1 MATRDYV
8 GSRPRRRAGGRN
20 TKKAAPRRFPVI
32 PALLAGALL
41 AGFGGFLYM
50 INGKGHDAPTIEEQ
64 VKANKPKPQNNGL
77 PQEKWSYIER
87 LENKQ
92 VDIIEPP
99 TQPGVLPPPPADT
112 MTLQP
117 EKLPQPV
124 PTDIPQPGTPIGQ
137 PKPYQ
142 PNPATTPSTSGAPV
156 ASAQEQVIDRKAER
170 ERMEREIRAELER
183 ERAAAAKAQPAA
195 QQPAQTAAADSG
207 RYMMQCA
214 ALRSQDSAESLKARI
229 AFTAGLSSSLQV
241 INGTNGTVYKV
252 MVGPFNGKAAAD
264 AANRKLQ
271 SSGISGCIPKKG

>member
-8 GSRPRRRAGGRN
+8 SNSPRRRAGGRN
-20 TKKAAPRRFPVI
+20 IKKAAPRRFPVI
-32 PALLAGALL
+32 PALLAGALVV
-41 AGFGGFLYM
+41 GFGAFLYL
-50 INGKGHDAPTIEEQ
+50 INGKGADAPTIEEQ
-64 VKANKPKPQNNGL
+64 VKANKPKAQGNTL

-99 TQPGVLPPPPADT
+99 PQPGVLPPPPAET
-112 MTLQP
+112 LTLQP

-124 PTDIPQPGTPIGQ
+124 PTEIPQPGTPIGQ
-137 PKPYQ
+137 VKPFQ
-142 PNPATTPSTSGAPV
+142 PQPVQPAKPATGAPV
-156 ASAQEQVIDRKAER
+156 ASAQEQVINQKAER

-183 ERAAAAKAQPAA
+183 ERAEAARAKAAT
-195 QQPAQTAAADSG
+195 QTAAADGG

-229 AFTAGLSSSLQV
+229 AFGAGLSSSLQV
-241 INGTNGTVYKV
+241 VNGANGTVYKV
-252 MVGPFNGKAAAD
+252 MVGPFSGKAAVD

-271 SSGISGCIPKKG
+271 GSGISGCIPKKG

>member
-8 GSRPRRRAGGRN
+8 GNSPRRRAGGRN
-20 TKKAAPRRFPVI
+20 IKKAAPRRFPVI
-32 PALLAGALL
+32 PALLAGALVV
-41 AGFGGFLYM
+41 GFGAFLYL
-50 INGKGHDAPTIEEQ
+50 INGKGADAPTIEEQ
-64 VKANKPKPQNNGL
+64 VKANKPKAQGNTL

-99 TQPGVLPPPPADT
+99 PQPGVLPPPPAET
-112 MTLQP
+112 LTLQP

-124 PTDIPQPGTPIGQ
+124 PTEIPQPGTPIGQ
-137 PKPYQ
+137 VKPFQ
-142 PNPATTPSTSGAPV
+142 PQPVQPAKPATGAPV
-156 ASAQEQVIDRKAER
+156 ASAQEQVINQKAER

-183 ERAAAAKAQPAA
+183 ERAEAAKAKAA
-195 QQPAQTAAADSG
+195 TQTAAADGG

-229 AFTAGLSSSLQV
+229 AFGAGLSSSLQV
-241 INGTNGTVYKV
+241 VNGANGTVYKV
-252 MVGPFNGKAAAD
+252 MVGPFSGKAAVD

-271 SSGISGCIPKKG
+271 GSGISGCIPKKG

>member
-8 GSRPRRRAGGRN
+8 GNSPRRRAGGRN
-20 TKKAAPRRFPVI
+20 IKKAAPRRFPVI
-32 PALLAGALL
+32 PALLAGALVI
-41 AGFGGFLYM
+41 GFGAFLYL
-50 INGKGHDAPTIEEQ
+50 INGKGADAPTIEEQ
-64 VKANKPKPQNNGL
+64 VKANKPKAQGHTL

-99 TQPGVLPPPPADT
+99 PQPGVQPPPPAET
-112 MTLQP
+112 LTLQP

-124 PTDIPQPGTPIGQ
+124 PTEIPQPGTPLGQ
-137 PKPYQ
+137 VKPFQ
-142 PNPATTPSTSGAPV
+142 PQPVQPTKPATGAPV
-156 ASAQEQVIDRKAER
+156 ASAQEQVINQKAER

-183 ERAAAAKAQPAA
+183 ERAEAAKAKAA
-195 QQPAQTAAADSG
+195 TQTAAADGG

-229 AFTAGLSSSLQV
+229 AFGAGLSSSLQV
-241 INGTNGTVYKV
+241 VNGANGTVYKV
-252 MVGPFNGKAAAD
+252 MVGPFSGKAAVD

>member
-8 GSRPRRRAGGRN
+8 GTRPRRRAGGRN

-32 PALLAGALL
+32 PILLLAALL

-50 INGKGHDAPTIEEQ
+50 INGKGNDAPTIEEQ
-64 VKANKPKPQNNGL
+64 VKANKPKTQNNGL

-99 TQPGVLPPPPADT
+99 TQPGVLPPPPAET
-112 MTLQP
+112 LTLQP
-117 EKLPQPV
+117 SKLPQPV

-137 PKPYQ
+137 PKPYL

-156 ASAQEQVIDRKAER
+156 ASAQEQAIDRKADR

-183 ERAAAAKAQPAA
+183 ERAAAAKAQPAST
-195 QQPAQTAAADSG
+195 PAQPAAADNG

-229 AFTAGLSSSLQV
+229 AFGAGLSSSLQV
-241 INGTNGTVYKV
+241 INGANGTVYKV
-252 MVGPFNGKAAAD
+252 MVGPFNGKAAVD